1 MMVQNFYFNSSYVL
15 MCINTWIS
23 LFQDRTARVEL

>member
-15 MCINTWIS
+15 MCIKTWIS
-23 LFQDRTARVEL
+23 LFQDRTGKDEL